1 MQNQKEKTIIFGHDT
16 KLYVNEDYYIL
27 FDMKKGLE
35 IINGCSGKPDPFVLI
50 LPSLLDIGIKG
61 SCPNKCN
68 FCYQGDTVEPD
79 MSFDDFK
86 SIIDQVKH
94 HTTQVALGGRGD
106 PETHKDFEKIV
117 KYCRE
122 NNVVPNYTTSGQ
134 QMTDEKMNITKEYC
148 GACAVSYYP
157 YMKTPYYTTA
167 KNMIEKGIKTNYHV
181 MFTQDS
187 SQDIFDLLE
196 GKQESNIIVPSGLN
210 AVIFLLFKPW
220 GRGAGHNELIPT
232 KENIEKF
239 TSLLSIYSSRS
250 NGPKIGVD
258 SCCACQMKQ
267 FKSFENFD
275 ERTIDTC
282 EGARMSA
289 YISPTMKMIPCS
301 FGDIDR
307 NGISLRDLTIKEV
320 WDHADYFKDF
330 RKRLQENSRCPIF

>member
-1 MQNQKEKTIIFGHDT
+1 
-16 KLYVNEDYYIL
+16 
-27 FDMKKGLE
+27 
-35 IINGCSGKPDPFVLI
+35 
-50 LPSLLDIGIKG
+50 
-61 SCPNKCN
+61 
-68 FCYQGDTVEPD
+68 
-79 MSFDDFK
+79 
-86 SIIDQVKH
+86 
-94 HTTQVALGGRGD
+94 
-106 PETHKDFEKIV
+106 
-117 KYCRE
+117 
-122 NNVVPNYTTSGQ
+122 
-134 QMTDEKMNITKEYC
+134 
-148 GACAVSYYP
+148 
-157 YMKTPYYTTA
+157 
-167 KNMIEKGIKTNYHV
+167 